1 MMKILIYLIL
11 ILYLISPYDLL
22 PDFFAGL
29 GWLDDLVIAGVL
41 FWYHYF
47 YRPAK
52 TKGQYQRTSY
62 QKKGGSRRDEDFQE
76 SYNRAHADEQTSHQD
91 SYQILGVSR
100 NASLDEIKSAYRRLA
115 LKYHPDKVNHL
126 GDEFKVLAEKRFKEI
141 QEAYNHLAGGH

>member
-1 MMKILIYLIL
+1 MRILIYIVL

-52 TKGQYQRTSY
+52 ARTQYEKTSY
-62 QKKGGSRRDEDFQE
+62 QKGERRRNEGFQGR
-76 SYNRAHADEQTSHQD
+76 YNRAQPDEKTSEQD
-91 SYQILGVSR
+91 PYQVLGVSR
-100 NASLDEIKSAYRRLA
+100 SASLDEVKSAYRKLA

-126 GDEFKVLAEKRFKEI
+126 GDEFKAMAEKRFKEI
-141 QEAYNHLAGGH
+141 QEAYNHLAGRH